1 MDADG
6 RVHLDVALE
15 VEGEAIRGTVSD
27 GASPPLEFSGWLEL
41 MSAFE
46 NARSD
51 ARSTDGPGPCAC
63 GDRRVANTDD

>member
-15 VEGEAIRGTVSD
+15 IEGEAIRGTVS
-27 GASPPLEFSGWLEL
+27 AAVFPTVEFSGWLEL

-46 NARSD
+46 IARSNAQAQ
-51 ARSTDGPGPCAC
+51 ARSG
-63 GDRRVANTDD
+63 